1 MDKRLHGQGKQI
13 RLLLVAAHRT
23 YEVFSPN
30 HLTVQEAAIH
40 HNAFLDRKPPRV

>member
-1 MDKRLHGQGKQI
+1 MDKRLRGQGKQI
-13 RLLLVAAHRT
+13 RQLLDAAHRT

-40 HNAFLDRKPPRV
+40 HNAFLDHRPPHV